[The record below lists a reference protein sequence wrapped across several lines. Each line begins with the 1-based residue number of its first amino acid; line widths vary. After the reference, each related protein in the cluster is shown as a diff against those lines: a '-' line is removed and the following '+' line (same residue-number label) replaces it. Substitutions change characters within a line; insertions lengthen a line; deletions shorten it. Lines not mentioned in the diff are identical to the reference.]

1 MIGLFSRYRRVHGGR
16 DSFIEHR
23 HSMSILDSSQS
34 DHSDTSG
41 RAASI
46 SISSTP
52 KSQEGSKL
60 SPELRRNTEE
70 TPGAGGDIGSRNAAN
85 HMSCPDLET
94 MVARAGGV
102 ANCANLSGGIPNR
115 ALEILDKSFGGMLAY
130 YLLSFPTFFYNALR
144 FYKF

>member
-1 MIGLFSRYRRVHGGR
+1 MKLKFQFDCRYRRVHGGR

-23 HSMSILDSSQS
+23 HSMSICESSQS
-34 DHSDTSG
+34 DSHSDTSG
-41 RAASI
+41 RAASV
-46 SISSTP
+46 SSTP
-52 KSQEGSKL
+52 KSHEGSKL

-70 TPGAGGDIGSRNAAN
+70 SPGASGDIGPRNAAN

-115 ALEILDKSFGGMLAY
+115 ALEILDKSFGGTLTPCLVVNPIYML
-130 YLLSFPTFFYNALR
+130 
-144 FYKF
+144 

>member
-1 MIGLFSRYRRVHGGR
+1 MLFCRYRRVHSCR

-23 HSMSILDSSQS
+23 HSMSICESSAS

-41 RAASI
+41 RAA

-70 TPGAGGDIGSRNAAN
+70 APGAGGDIGPRNAAN

-115 ALEILDKSFGGMLAY
+115 ALEILDKSFGGTSIYTFL
-130 YLLSFPTFFYNALR
+130 FPSPFNIRGTSTC
-144 FYKF
+144 